1 MYRTNTQDT
10 EKKEKAL
17 YKHISFF
24 QSNANGDLKTKHM
37 IKKHN
42 QMGDNKWTVPYK
54 VDAIEH
60 MLDDRHK
67 PHNVSSLLE
76 LYNPASSG
84 IVN

>member
-1 MYRTNTQDT
+1 
-10 EKKEKAL
+10 
-17 YKHISFF
+17 
-24 QSNANGDLKTKHM
+24 M